1 MCNDNM
7 VDTSWY
13 VLYCYYYVVDF
24 ILLSRQTLKAI
35 QIRKIAM
42 SSVFLLF
49 DFLQFSLFLKLKDVF
64 HLIDLE

>member
-7 VDTSWY
+7 VYTSWY

>member
-7 VDTSWY
+7 VYTSWY

-49 DFLQFSLFLKLKDVF
+49 DFLQFSLFLKLKDVSI
-64 HLIDLE
+64 LST